1 MEPTTSSTT
10 ISNEP
15 LAQPGMDFEW
25 LRKEGI
31 KRLQR
36 LSGKIWTDHNL
47 HDPGITILE
56 QLCYALTDLSY
67 RIDYDIRDLLTDPE
81 GNTFKSLYS
90 PAQILTTNPV
100 TLADIRKIVID
111 IPGVKNAWVEM
122 VDQPD
127 PVIYLNQED
136 KSLRL
141 TNDGKD
147 LVPLTLK
154 GLYKVFIQKEES
166 EGSDIQPL
174 IRERLMASRNVCED
188 YAEIRI
194 LESQPVEIAG
204 EVELGTV
211 ENINAFV
218 AGLFFQLSQFV
229 SPRIQ
234 FYTLEEMLNKGL
246 QIDEIVDGPVL
257 EYGFI
262 DNDELL
268 RYDRKYE
275 LHTSDIIRELMDAEG
290 VIAVNN
296 IVLVSGGTRE
306 DWRLVLDDQKT
317 PKLDWKN
324 SLNQLRFTKN
334 GLQINPD
341 ARQVEILFNELV
353 SIDEQTKPDRKDR
366 DIVPTEGI
374 YRSPGTY
381 HSIQHQ
387 FPLVYATGE
396 YGLPE
401 SASEERK
408 AQVRQLKAYLSF
420 FDQLLAN
427 YFAQTEHIR
436 ELFSFHSEE
445 IQTYFYQSL
454 SGIVPG
460 SDDFLNSADG
470 GGYENLLQEYSSA
483 DTVNTERKNRFLN
496 HLLARFSE
504 SFTDYSLVLYDYS
517 NRGNNLEPM
526 ERTIQD
532 KLHFLRNYPSLS
544 SDRLKGT
551 DYTTGFTDTTG
562 RSGLE
567 KRIAAKLGIPEPDGA
582 LLSEQE
588 NREGF
593 YLLEHLL
600 LRPVREDYNAYLDF
614 LVSRQVTT
622 LENADNGYVRCVSPG
637 HGLQNGEQITINGTG
652 DVLEPQYDASYIVEQ
667 VLPDTF
673 LIKTNFIQEVSD
685 QLAAGK
691 LSPTW
696 IRTVVDTTFLLLTR
710 PVESFEPENEEE
722 SHTRCKVTSH
732 GLTDDE
738 LIEINGV
745 PSYNG
750 KYAVRVVDADH
761 FIIDKT
767 YTENTAGGRWI
778 SSYQKRDPYSLQLTI
793 VFPDWP
799 DRFRSNDHVANNFR
813 AFAER
818 VIREETPVHLTVYVR
833 WLNKEEMAVFE
844 AAFRQFNQQL
854 SNN

>member
-1 MEPTTSSTT
+1 MEPIINSTN

-15 LAQPGMDFEW
+15 LEQPGMDFEW
-25 LRKEGI
+25 LREEGI
-31 KRLQR
+31 RHLQR

-67 RIDYDIRDLLTDPE
+67 RIDFNIRDLLTDPD

-111 IPGVKNAWVEM
+111 VPGVKNAWVET
-122 VDQPD
+122 VEEPD
-127 PVIYLNQED
+127 PVIYLHQEE

-141 TNDGKD
+141 TNDGEN

-174 IRERLMASRNVCED
+174 IRKRLMACRNVCED

-194 LESQPVEIAG
+194 LESQPVMIAG
-204 EVELGTV
+204 EVELGAV

-218 AGLFFQLSQFV
+218 AQLFFNLSQFI
-229 SPRIQ
+229 SPRIR

-257 EYGFI
+257 DFGFI
-262 DNDELL
+262 DNDELS

-275 LHTSDIIRELMDAEG
+275 LHTSDMIRELMDEQG

-296 IVLVSGGTRE
+296 IVLVSGGIKE
-306 DWRLVLDDQKT
+306 EWRLVLDDQKT
-317 PKLDWKN
+317 PKFDWKN
-324 SLNQLRFTKN
+324 SLNQLRFIKN

-341 ARQVEILFNELV
+341 IAQVETLFNELV
-353 SIDEQTKPDRKDR
+353 YVDDQKKPDRKDR
-366 DIVPTEGI
+366 DIIPQEGT

-396 YGLPE
+396 FGLPD
-401 SASEERK
+401 STSEERK

-427 YFAQTEHIR
+427 YFAQIEHAR
-436 ELFSFHSEE
+436 ELFSFHSEA

-460 SDDFLNSADG
+460 SED
-470 GGYENLLQEYSSA
+470 LLMNDKGEYDSLLKAYSSA

-517 NRGNNLEPM
+517 NRGNNLQPM

-532 KLHFLRNYPSLS
+532 KLHFLRNYPVLS
-544 SDRLKGT
+544 SGRLKGF
-551 DYTTGFTDTTG
+551 DYTVGFSDPAG

-567 KRIAAKLGIPEPDGA
+567 KRIAAKLGIPEPDGV
-582 LLSEQE
+582 LLSAQE
-588 NREGF
+588 NKEGF
-593 YLLEHLL
+593 YLMEHLL
-600 LRPVREDYNAYLDF
+600 LRPVKEDYNAYLDF
-614 LVSRQVTT
+614 LVSRPVTAI
-622 LENADNGYVRCVSPG
+622 ENAENGYVRFFSPG
-637 HGLQNGEQITINGTG
+637 HGLQNGEQITVNGTG
-652 DVLEPQYDASYIVEQ
+652 DILIPQYDANYIVEQ

-673 LIKTNFIQEVSD
+673 LVKTTFIQKVSD
-685 QLAAGK
+685 DLAAG
-691 LSPTW
+691 SITPTW

-710 PVESFEPENEEE
+710 PVESFEEEDGDE
-722 SHTRCKVTSH
+722 SQTRCKVVAH
-732 GLTDDE
+732 GLLDNE
-738 LIEINGV
+738 LIEINGA

-761 FIIDKT
+761 FLIDKK
-767 YTENTAGGRWI
+767 YTGNEAGGRWI

-799 DRFRSNDHVANNFR
+799 ERFRTNNADANNFR

-833 WLNKEEMAVFE
+833 WLNKDEMAVFE
-844 AAFRQFNQQL
+844 TAFRQFNEQL